1 MEKYVLICFSSTTVG
16 RLLILLTSVAG
27 IIRCE
32 QHLIQDDRK
41 VPWEQ
46 IFEKTLRSFVG
57 VCLVNQNIRDFP
69 I

>member
-16 RLLILLTSVAG
+16 HLLILLTSVAG

-46 IFEKTLRSFVG
+46 IFEKTLRFYRG
-57 VCLVNQNIRDFP
+57 CLLSDSKY
-69 I
+69 

>member
-16 RLLILLTSVAG
+16 RLLILLTSVAC

-46 IFEKTLRSFVG
+46 IFEKTLRFFRG
-57 VCLVNQNIRDFP
+57 CLLSESKY
-69 I
+69 